1 MEKVAVSKI
10 VEFRRKS
17 KDSQKTFVNNL
28 QKSKAEKTGDGGD
41 YWTTSVS
48 AISSTYKSG
57 KKNLIKN
64 KIEELIGKHNVA
76 TAKISKNMY
85 QRNIEILYN
94 FEDFDFSIYKP
105 KIEFTYI
112 SKPNDKSII
121 KIKGIPVQVRPQHVF
136 TYKKKNVQKIGAIWF
151 VSKLDGFKTN
161 EIGIF
166 TDALHRYLDLNYSEK
181 FEINPDFCLALDVVN
196 LQDVRY
202 TQILNKEII
211 PLLDSTIESIKQ
223 LL

>member
-28 QKSKAEKTGDGGD
+28 QKPKAEKTGDGGD

-121 KIKGIPVQVRPQHVF
+121 KIKGIPVQVDLSMSSLTR
-136 TYKKKNVQKIGAIWF
+136 KKM
-151 VSKLDGFKTN
+151 FK
-161 EIGIF
+161 
-166 TDALHRYLDLNYSEK
+166 K
-181 FEINPDFCLALDVVN
+181 
-196 LQDVRY
+196 
-202 TQILNKEII
+202 
-211 PLLDSTIESIKQ
+211 
-223 LL
+223 